1 MASEERG
8 RDEGLEAEQGGG
20 MKLSRIKELLDCD
33 VLSGANGLDI
43 EILQCLGAD
52 MMSDVLA
59 FAEPGSLL
67 VTGLTNSQSV
77 RTAEIADA
85 TAIIYLRGK
94 RPERRVLELAE
105 ELSIPIMATKL
116 GMFDVCGRLY
126 AQGIKG
132 IC

>member
-1 MASEERG
+1 
-8 RDEGLEAEQGGG
+8 
-20 MKLSRIKELLDCD
+20 MKLSRIMELLDCE
-33 VLSGANGLDI
+33 VLSGTNGLNIDI
-43 EILQCLGAD
+43 AQCLGAD

-67 VTGLTNSQSV
+67 VTGLTNAQSV

-85 TAIIYLRGK
+85 TAVVYLRGK
-94 RPERRVLELAE
+94 RPDARVLELAE
-105 ELSIPIMATKL
+105 ELSIPILATKL

-126 AQGIKG
+126 AEGIKG

>member
-8 RDEGLEAEQGGG
+8 RDNDSQMGQGGG
-20 MKLSRIKELLDCD
+20 MKLSRIMELLECD

-43 EILQCLGAD
+43 EIAQCLGAD

-85 TAIIYLRGK
+85 TAIVYLRGK
-94 RPERRVLELAE
+94 RPENRVLELAE
-105 ELSIPIMATKL
+105 ELSIPILATKL

-126 AQGIKG
+126 AEGIKG

>member
-1 MASEERG
+1 MASGNREVDDDRN
-8 RDEGLEAEQGGG
+8 AWQGKS
-20 MKLSRIKELLDCD
+20 MKLCRVKELLEGE
-33 VLSGANGLDI
+33 VLSGANGLDV
-43 EILQCLGAD
+43 EIAQCLGAD

-59 FAEPGSLL
+59 FAKPGALL

-85 TAIIYLRGK
+85 IAIVYLRGK
-94 RPERRVLELAE
+94 RPDAGVLELARQM
-105 ELSIPIMATKL
+105 SIPVLATRL

-126 AQGIKG
+126 AEGIKG